1 VDKRRRFAEIENVGI
16 AVLAIIAR
24 ITPKPFFRIVRL
36 CSTGNRKIIRNDFPD
51 RRENIVHRRLLSLV
65 DR

>member
-24 ITPKPFFRIVRL
+24 ITPKPFF
-36 CSTGNRKIIRNDFPD
+36 
-51 RRENIVHRRLLSLV
+51 
-65 DR
+65 